1 MMKMKNAENYVFGP
15 DRVPPWVGDALS
27 DIQYD
32 AEGNLSR
39 AIISTPHGKRTVKQ
53 GDVLMRIDNAVVLL
67 KKQDAKKYGVTK

>member
-1 MMKMKNAENYVFGP
+1 MMKMKNAENYVFGQ
-15 DRVPPWVGDALS
+15 DRVPPWAGDALK

-32 AEGNLSR
+32 AEGMLIR
-39 AIISTPHGKRTVKQ
+39 ANISTPHGIKTVKQ

>member
-1 MMKMKNAENYVFGP
+1 MKMNNAENYVFGQA
-15 DRVPPWVGDALS
+15 RVPPWAGDALS

-32 AEGNLSR
+32 AEGKLSR